1 MNLENHPTVQII
13 RSKAPSEFQYPS
25 PPLHTRWLKDLAIES
40 GAHDVGL
47 VDIQRPGLAEHKD
60 DLLKVFPHVKTL
72 VSILCRLNPDNIR
85 CVYRSVSDLEFLNG
99 FEAVNAVSHRMS
111 ERLRAEG
118 VRVLTPSGGFPMDLE
133 HWPGKMWPVS
143 HKPVAVEAGLGRLGL
158 NRLLL
163 HPQFGNFVV
172 IGTLLLDREAESYD
186 HPIDFDPC
194 LGCKLC
200 ASVCPVG
207 AIGEDGHFSFS
218 NCMTHNYRDR
228 MGGFSDW
235 VEHIV
240 TSNSAREYRKHV
252 TDPETVSMWQSLS
265 YGICNKSSYCMAV
278 CPAGEKQI
286 GPFLEDRKTYLT
298 TVVNPLQKRTEM
310 VYVVPGSDAEHFAA
324 KRFPHKTIRRVGS
337 GLRPKSVSNFLFS
350 LPLVFQRI
358 PAKGLDARYHL
369 TFSGAESLEATIVIH
384 DQKLEV
390 LDGLQ
395 GVANLHLKADS
406 ATWVRFL
413 AKEKNLLAA
422 LLTGK
427 MKIKGSPALLKA
439 FAACFP

>member
-1 MNLENHPTVQII
+1 MNIDDHPTVQAV
-13 RSKAPSEFQYPS
+13 RTKPPS
-25 PPLHTRWLKDLAIES
+25 PSNDPSRILDARWLKDLAMES

-47 VDIQRPGLAEHKD
+47 VNIQRPGLAEHKD
-60 DLLKVFPHVKTL
+60 DLLKVFPQVKTL
-72 VSILCRLNPDNIR
+72 VSILCRLNPENIR
-85 CVYRSVSDLEFLNG
+85 CVSRSVSDLEFLHG
-99 FEAVNAVSHRMS
+99 FETVNAVSRRMS

-118 VRVLTPSGGFPMDLE
+118 VSALTPSGGFPMDLE
-133 HWPGKMWPVS
+133 RWPGKMWPVS

-158 NRLLL
+158 SRLLL
-163 HPQFGNFVV
+163 HARFGNFVV
-172 IGTLLLDREAESYD
+172 MGTLLLDRETASYD
-186 HPIDFDPC
+186 HPIEFDPC
-194 LGCKLC
+194 LDCKLC

-207 AIGEDGHFSFS
+207 AIGADGHFSFS

-235 VEHIV
+235 VENIV
-240 TSNSAREYRKHV
+240 TSGSVRKYRKQV

-278 CPAGEKQI
+278 CPAGEEQI
-286 GPFLEDRKTYLT
+286 GPFLENRKTYNS
-298 TVVNPLQKRTEM
+298 TVVTPLQERTEN
-310 VYVVPGSDAEHFAA
+310 VYVVPGSDAEHHVA
-324 KRFPHKTIRRVGS
+324 KRFPHKTIRRVGN
-337 GLRPKSVSNFLFS
+337 GLRPSSVSNFLFS

-358 PAKGLDARYHL
+358 PAKGLDARYHF
-369 TFSGAESLEATIVIH
+369 TFDGTEACEATVVIQ
-384 DQKLEV
+384 DQKLQV
-390 LDGLQ
+390 FDGLQ
-395 GVANLHLKADS
+395 GKADLRLKADS

-427 MKIKGSPALLKA
+427 MKVKGSPKLLKA